1 MPPQLDAASPKWA
14 AAGPSGRT
22 SPRSPAVPEI
32 IRNASLPQL
41 TSTSQPGSPDARS
54 KHRSKAGGLLFGVS
68 TTAETLNTRSQKSLH
83 KLLAGSRGEED
94 AVHTAASGKESQRR
108 SDDNGKAEVA
118 NEEFADLLDGALGS
132 IAALK
137 RSMDNFDPKGSS
149 DLRSPSSPT
158 LQRSKTGSPS
168 GFGMSREDSEK
179 LQERIE
185 AYKMVRKV
193 EPELPPLQQTQI
205 PPKPA
210 KEPSQTDI
218 LLRNASPEAL
228 ATSSVEAKRLKMCQ
242 HVQLDDLRKELA
254 AVNRKTTVDAKT
266 NDILKKLDQKAQQ
279 SARAVAMR
287 RSNQP
292 KVQQDTRDLRKDQ
305 MLEKW
310 LAACVAGAFARQV
323 MEEIRVRKMS
333 DQDRME
339 YMAKTEQLNRMRGP
353 NASRFLQDSAE
364 QAQSIQGLKQEPETV
379 RKLGELAT
387 RAQYILR
394 RHRKRLE
401 ARCIVACLKEWRVAG
416 RTFVALKQ
424 FAQRVVKMQQWWRR
438 MRAHL
443 REVRDRIAKRWERL
457 EKEQVGREL
466 NKAAPLPATPG
477 AGRRNHRA
485 ATDQRVP
492 LDDRVKAAM
501 TPEDVRTRFLEHELR
516 ARRFALLP
524 AVLCWEE
531 DLAQWRSNWQSWSEA
546 RAAHRALGLDDS
558 AVVPAPLVAW
568 PPVRPSYLPKA
579 HLPQEFTRGCEC
591 PEWCPGRRGDEDIL
605 DMWRRCRTSPG
616 GQGGWMKV
624 QAGKPSKGSR
634 SKSGNANGGVHRD
647 SNGCAEEFAVDSE
660 KVEEL
665 EEEEE
670 EELRQWGCSADR
682 LPSASKEPPGR
693 PAR

>member
-438 MRAHL
+438 ARARL
-443 REVRDRIAKRWERL
+443 REARDRISKRWERL
-457 EKEQVGREL
+457 EREQVGREL
-466 NKAAPLPATPG
+466 NKAAPLPATSP
-477 AGRRNHRA
+477 AGRRNRPPS
-485 ATDQRVP
+485 DQRAP
-492 LDDRVKAAM
+492 LEERVKAAM
-501 TPEDVRTRFLEHELR
+501 TPEEVRNRFLEHELR
-516 ARRFALLP
+516 ARRYALLP
-524 AVLCWEE
+524 AILCWEE
-531 DLAQWRSNWQSWSEA
+531 DVAQWRTNWLRWMEEREA
-546 RAAHRALGLDDS
+546 HCALGLEGTV
-558 AVVPAPLVAW
+558 VVPMPVTTW
-568 PPVRPSYLPKA
+568 PPVRPSHLPCA
-579 HLPQEFTRGCEC
+579 HLPQEVTRNCEC
-591 PEWCPGRRGDEDIL
+591 PHWCPGRKGDEEIL
-605 DMWRRCRTSPG
+605 DMLRRCRASPG
-616 GQGGWMKV
+616 MHSGWTKVGVGQPRRGSGSSSRASGGAV
-624 QAGKPSKGSR
+624 Q
-634 SKSGNANGGVHRD
+634 RD

-660 KVEEL
+660 PV
-665 EEEEE
+665 EE
-670 EELRQWGCSADR
+670 EELRQWGCNADR
-682 LPSASKEPPGR
+682 LPGASKGP
-693 PAR
+693 PARPSKDQ